1 MAVFPPRG
9 EVMNFMGM
17 LKRDGKLDKAFE
29 ELQTGMLDVLDEDL
43 FSLPDTA
50 QPADDIAASE
60 ETTVM
65 EEVKTDEHFPD
76 GRFEEPQE
84 PAVRLT
90 SYAQGRMAA
99 LESLEELHRNAHDH
113 LESVGSGLAEI
124 ITSHHL
130 TREFLNA
137 VHSDIHRASEL
148 EATGNALAAENRK
161 LSEQLHDA
169 LRKQQELETA
179 LEALRRRETGLLQDR
194 DALRI
199 ELSSLK
205 LENVELGNNLSRTES
220 ERGDLVKTLSTR
232 TVEAERRL
240 RENEM
245 LREKQVNLSI
255 DLEKALKR
263 ETELRRK
270 FDEVSAGHSNETMR
284 HRETQATLTKTEKEI
299 IRLQKQVEIA
309 EAKQAE
315 LHETAIGREAES
327 EAEQKRGMA
336 EIRGLKDEIQSLHT
350 RLETA
355 SASQADAS
363 EEIARLKSQL
373 DDMATDKQITQ
384 ETIATLKRESEADKK
399 SLAALGAGRPDM
411 SGMEKL
417 EGEIANL
424 TGQISKLKAEIKEL
438 QPYQRLYR
446 EAKAKLQAANTSEA
460 EEPASKKKHH
470 AEAAKG

>member
-1 MAVFPPRG
+1 
-9 EVMNFMGM
+9 MNLMGM
-17 LKRDGKLDKAFE
+17 LKRGDKLDKAFE

-50 QPADDIAASE
+50 QTATDTAASE
-60 ETTVM
+60 ETTVV
-65 EEVKTDEHFPD
+65 EEVKPDERP
-76 GRFEEPQE
+76 EEQQE
-84 PAVRLT
+84 PPVRLT

-148 EATGNALAAENRK
+148 ETTSNALAAENRK

-169 LRKQQELETA
+169 LKKHQELETA

-270 FDEVSAGHSNETMR
+270 FDEVSASHSNETAR
-284 HRETQATLTKTEKEI
+284 HRETQATLTKTEKEM
-299 IRLQKQVEIA
+299 IRLQKQVGIG

-315 LHETAIGREAES
+315 LHEAAIGSEAES
-327 EAEQKRGMA
+327 EAEQKRGMV
-336 EIRGLKDEIQSLHT
+336 EIRGLKDEIQSLQM

-355 SASQADAS
+355 SIGQAEAS

-373 DDMATDKQITQ
+373 DDMATERQIAQ
-384 ETIATLKRESEADKK
+384 EMIATLKRDNEADKK
-399 SLAALGAGRPDM
+399 NLAALSAGAGRPEM

-424 TGQISKLKAEIKEL
+424 TGQIATLEAEIKEL

-446 EAKAKLQAANTSEA
+446 EAKAKLHAANTSEA
-460 EEPASKKKHH
+460 EEPVSKKKHH

>member
-1 MAVFPPRG
+1 
-9 EVMNFMGM
+9 
-17 LKRDGKLDKAFE
+17 
-29 ELQTGMLDVLDEDL
+29 MLDVLDEDL

-65 EEVKTDEHFPD
+65 DEVNPDEHLAD

-148 EATGNALAAENRK
+148 EATSNALAAENRK

-169 LRKQQELETA
+169 LKKHQELETA

-199 ELSSLK
+199 EISSLK

-270 FDEVSAGHSNETMR
+270 FDEVSASHSNETAR
-284 HRETQATLTKTEKEI
+284 HRETQASLTKTEKEI
-299 IRLQKQVEIA
+299 IRLQKQAEIA

-315 LHETAIGREAES
+315 LHEVAIGREAES

-336 EIRGLKDEIQSLHT
+336 EIRGLKDEIQSLHS

-355 SASQADAS
+355 SAGQTDAS

-373 DDMATDKQITQ
+373 DDMTTEKQIAQ
-384 ETIATLKRESEADKK
+384 EMIATLKRESEADKK
-399 SLAALGAGRPDM
+399 NLAALSGAGRQEM

-417 EGEIANL
+417 EDEIANL
-424 TGQISKLKAEIKEL
+424 TGQISKLKAEVKEL

-470 AEAAKG
+470 AEAANKG

>member
-1 MAVFPPRG
+1 
-9 EVMNFMGM
+9 MNLMGM
-17 LKRDGKLDKAFE
+17 LKRGDKLDKAFE

-50 QPADDIAASE
+50 QPAEDNAASE
-60 ETTVM
+60 ETTVAG
-65 EEVKTDEHFPD
+65 EVKPGEPLPD
-76 GRFEEPQE
+76 ARFEEWQE
-84 PAVRLT
+84 TAPRLT

-113 LESVGSGLAEI
+113 LENVGSGLAEI
-124 ITSHHL
+124 ITAHHL

-137 VHSDIHRASEL
+137 AHSDIHRASEL
-148 EATGNALAAENRK
+148 EAAGTALAAENRK
-161 LSEQLHDA
+161 VSEQLHDA

-179 LEALRRRETGLLQDR
+179 LETLRRRETGLLQDR

-205 LENVELGNNLSRTES
+205 LENVELGNNLARTES

-270 FDEVSAGHSNETMR
+270 FDELSASHSNETAH
-284 HRETQATLTKTEKEI
+284 HRETQAALARAEKET
-299 IRLQKQVEIA
+299 IRLQKQAEMA
-309 EAKQAE
+309 EARQAE
-315 LHETAIGREAES
+315 LHDAAISREAES
-327 EAEQKRGMA
+327 EAEAKRGMA
-336 EIRGLKDEIQSLHT
+336 EIRGLKEEIQSLHT

-355 SASQADAS
+355 STGQADAG

-373 DDMATDKQITQ
+373 DDMATDRQITQ
-384 ETIATLKRESEADKK
+384 ETIVTLKRESEADKK
-399 SLAALGAGRPDM
+399 SLAALSARNER

-417 EGEIANL
+417 EGEISAL
-424 TGQISKLKAEIKEL
+424 TGQVAKLKAEIKEL

-460 EEPASKKKHH
+460 EETSPRKKHH
-470 AEAAKG
+470 PEAANKG